1 MLWLHDIQ
9 KLQNDMGTQSNLTV
23 ITTDTAMPY
32 SKIKITSFDY
42 IFDSVF
48 VFISEKL
55 GYNGE
60 NLDKKLQKI
69 NKQIFI

>member
-1 MLWLHDIQ
+1 MLWLYDIQ

-42 IFDSVF
+42 IF
-48 VFISEKL
+48 
-55 GYNGE
+55 
-60 NLDKKLQKI
+60 
-69 NKQIFI
+69 